1 MLMLWGKIPMA
12 KKTKKSEILCLKN
25 HEGYADPTAYEAIK
39 KAEKEELYESDRFYN
54 FLDAIFYIAELAD
67 FQFEGRLVV
76 KDKKTGRIWR

>member
-1 MLMLWGKIPMA
+1 MA
-12 KKTKKSEILCLKN
+12 KKKKNDTLCLKN

-39 KAEKEELYESDRFYN
+39 NVNKEELAESDRFYD

-67 FQFEGRLVV
+67 FQFEGQLVI

>member
-1 MLMLWGKIPMA
+1 MA
-12 KKTKKSEILCLKN
+12 KKKTNDTLCLKN

-39 KAEKEELYESDRFYN
+39 NVNKEELAESDRFYD

>member
-1 MLMLWGKIPMA
+1 MS
-12 KKTKKSEILCLKN
+12 KKTKKSEILGLKN
-25 HEGYADPTAYEAIK
+25 DEYYADPTAYEAIK
-39 KAEKEELYESDRFYN
+39 NVNKEELAESDRFYD

>member
-1 MLMLWGKIPMA
+1 MA
-12 KKTKKSEILCLKN
+12 KKKKNDALCLKN
-25 HEGYADPTAYEAIK
+25 DECYADPTAYEAIK
-39 KAEKEELYESDRFYN
+39 NVNKEELAESDRFYD

>member
-1 MLMLWGKIPMA
+1 MA
-12 KKTKKSEILCLKN
+12 KKKKNDTLCLKN

-39 KAEKEELYESDRFYN
+39 NVNKEELAESDRFYD

-67 FQFEGRLVV
+67 FQFEGRLVI

>member
-1 MLMLWGKIPMA
+1 MA
-12 KKTKKSEILCLKN
+12 KKKTIDTLCLKN
-25 HEGYADPTAYEAIK
+25 HECYADPTAYEAIK
-39 KAEKEELYESDRFYN
+39 NINKEELAESDRFYD